1 MNHVLATVKE
11 SDTVEFCQRVGMKS
25 ERGGNNTMI
34 ILIIG
39 QEFHR
44 RERLNN
50 GPKTHSISEVKLT
63 SRVPQFPGLSSIL
76 A

>member
-1 MNHVLATVKE
+1 
-11 SDTVEFCQRVGMKS
+11 MKS
-25 ERGGNNTMI
+25 ERGENTTMI

-50 GPKTHSISEVKLT
+50 WPKTHSISEAKLT
-63 SRVPQFPGLSSIL
+63 SGVPQFPGLRSIL